1 MNIEYVQNNF
11 TQKFMRL
18 KLQILEIFLNNYIL
32 KLKQNMQKLSQRSE
46 TIHVG
51 TYMKCKNKTWQ
62 NTAVQQKANI
72 SKASGWRSQSKKY

>member
-32 KLKQNMQKLSQRSE
+32 KLK
-46 TIHVG
+46 
-51 TYMKCKNKTWQ
+51 
-62 NTAVQQKANI
+62 
-72 SKASGWRSQSKKY
+72 